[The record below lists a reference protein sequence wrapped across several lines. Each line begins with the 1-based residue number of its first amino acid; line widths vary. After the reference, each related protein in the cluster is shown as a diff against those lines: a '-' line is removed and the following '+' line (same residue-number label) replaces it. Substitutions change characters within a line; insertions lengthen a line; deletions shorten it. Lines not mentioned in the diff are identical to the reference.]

1 MNAAEKLKND
11 VEQELR
17 WDPSVHS
24 EQIGVSVKDG
34 VVELDG
40 HVGSYYEKWAAERDV
55 MRVANVTSVASE
67 IKVDLSSLPPRT
79 DEEIARIATSH
90 LEWNALV
97 PPTIKVQVTDGFV
110 TLKGT
115 AEWQYQIDEAQ
126 RALTPLI
133 GVKGVRND
141 VDLKPSIS
149 AGNVKTKIE
158 EALKR
163 NAEID
168 ASHITVEATG
178 RTVTLRGSVQSWSER
193 EGAERAAFWAP
204 GVTKVD
210 NRIIIGN

>member
-67 IKVDLSSLPPRT
+67 IKVDLSSLPSRT

>member
-55 MRVANVTSVASE
+55 MRVASVTSVASE
-67 IKVDLSSLPPRT
+67 IKVDLSSLPSRT

>member
-1 MNAAEKLKND
+1 MNAAEKLKSD

-40 HVGSYYEKWAAERDV
+40 HVSSYYEKWAAERDV
-55 MRVANVTSVASE
+55 MRVANVRSVASE
-67 IKVDLSSLPPRT
+67 IKVDLSSLPSRT
-79 DEEIARIATSH
+79 DEEIARTATSH

-133 GVKGVRND
+133 AVKGVRND

-193 EGAERAAFWAP
+193 KEAARAAFWAP

-210 NRIIIGN
+210 NRITISN